1 MSANNNNDKKLY
13 LLDAYALIFRAYF
26 AMSKNPLVNSKG
38 LNTSAISGFLN
49 TLVEIL
55 QKHNPTHIAIAFDAP
70 EQTDRQAEHS
80 FYKANRQE
88 TPEDLIV
95 AVPWIKELVKAFRI
109 PILEVPGY
117 EADDIIGTLAKQA
130 EQAGYNVYMVTPDKD
145 FGQLVSDKIFIYRPP
160 FMGKPY
166 ELLGV
171 NEIKEKWEVSDISQ
185 VIDILGL
192 WGDSVDNIPGIPGVG
207 EKTAKQLIK
216 DFGSIENLLEN
227 TDKLKGKLKERVEE
241 HKEQALI
248 SKKLATI
255 LLDAPV
261 AFHEEDFHHDPP
273 DKERLKELF
282 AELEFRTLGKRLLG
296 EDFTVNQQPGQGTSP
311 QGQMDLFGG
320 GNHTAEEKVTEG
332 RNIENTPHTYHIART
347 EEEIAQLLEV
357 LGKAGL
363 FCFDTETTG
372 LDANNCDLVG
382 MSFSVK
388 AHEAW
393 YVPVP
398 PERKAAEARVR
409 RFKPLLE
416 DAGIVKIGQNLKFD
430 MLVLRWYD
438 VVVQGALMDTMLMHY
453 ILEPEGR
460 HSMNIMAEN
469 YLGYTPVS
477 IEELIGKKGT
487 RQGSMQDVPLEKI
500 AEYAAEDADITLQL
514 YDKLSTALKK
524 EEQESLYRSVEA
536 PLVSVLTEMEY
547 EGVRID
553 PGFLRDYS
561 GELEREILGLREK
574 IHGIAGVTFN
584 LDSPKQ
590 LGEVLFEYMKI
601 PYPDK
606 KTKTGQFSTNEEV
619 LSKIEKEQPIAALIL
634 DYRELT
640 KLKSTYVDALPQLV
654 NPRTGRVHT
663 TFNQAVAATGRL
675 SSTNP
680 NLQNIPIRT
689 DRGQHIRKAFIPR
702 DEKHTLFSADYSQVE
717 LRIVASI
724 SEDPNMI
731 EFFHQKLDIHAATAA
746 KVYGVKLEEVTPE
759 MRRNAKM
766 VNFGIIYGI
775 SAFGLSQRLGIP
787 RGEAAELI
795 RQYFE
800 QFSGVK
806 KYMDEA
812 IANARNT
819 GYAQTLLG
827 RRRYL
832 RDINSGNMTIRGYAE
847 RNAINAPI
855 QGSAADMIKM
865 AMINIHAIM
874 QKEKLRSRM
883 ILQVHDE
890 LLFDVYEG
898 EMDFLQPMVEREMQ
912 NALPLKVPVEVG
924 MGIGKTWLEAH

>member
-1 MSANNNNDKKLY
+1 MADNNDKKLY

-26 AMSKNPLVNSKG
+26 AMSKNPLINSKG

-55 QKHNPTHIAIAFDAP
+55 QKHQPTHIAIAFDAP

-95 AVPWIKELVKAFRI
+95 AVPWIKEIVKAFRI

-130 EQAGYNVYMVTPDKD
+130 EKAGYNVYMVTPDKD
-145 FGQLVSDKIFIYRPP
+145 FGQLVSEKIFIYRPP
-160 FMGKPY
+160 FMGNPY
-166 ELLGV
+166 QLLGEQ
-171 NEIKEKWEVSDISQ
+171 EIKEKWEISDIKQ

-227 TDKLKGKLKERVEE
+227 TDQLKGKLKERVEE

-261 AFHEEDFHHDPP
+261 VFHEKDFHHDPP

-282 AELEFRTLGKRLLG
+282 AELEFRTIGKRILG
-296 EDFTVNQQPGQGTSP
+296 EDFAVNQEHGKGTTAK
-311 QGQMDLFGG
+311 GQMDLFGG
-320 GNHTAEEKVTEG
+320 GDAATAEKKTEG
-332 RNIENTPHTYHIART
+332 RNIENTPHTYQIAQS
-347 EEEIAQLLEV
+347 EEEITALIGLLS
-357 LGKAGL
+357 GSPMI
-363 FCFDTETTG
+363 CFDTETTG
-372 LDANNCDLVG
+372 LNANNCDLVG
-382 MSFSVK
+382 MSFSLK
-388 AHEAW
+388 AQEAW

-398 PERKAAEARVR
+398 AARKEAEALVN

-416 DAGIVKIGQNLKFD
+416 DPAIAKIGQNLKYD
-430 MLVLRWYD
+430 MLVLRWYG
-438 VVVQGALMDTMLMHY
+438 VEVQGELLDTMLMHY
-453 ILEPEGR
+453 ILEPEAR
-460 HSMNIMAEN
+460 HNMNILAEN
-469 YLGYTPVS
+469 YLGYSPVS

-487 RQGSMQDVPLEKI
+487 KQGNMQEVPLEKI
-500 AEYAAEDADITLQL
+500 AEYAGEDADITFQL
-514 YDKLSTALKK
+514 YGKLSDALKI
-524 EEQESLYRSVEA
+524 EEQEHLYRSVEA
-536 PLVSVLTEMEY
+536 PLINVLTEMEF

-553 PGFLRDYS
+553 PDFLHTYAK
-561 GELEREILGLREK
+561 ELEGDILSFRQK
-574 IHGIAGVTFN
+574 IHDIAGLTFN
-584 LDSPKQ
+584 VDSPKQ
-590 LGEVLFEYMKI
+590 LGEVLFDYMKI

-606 KTKTGQFSTNEEV
+606 KTKTGQYSTGEEV
-619 LSKIEKEQPIAALIL
+619 LSKIEKEQPIAAHIL

-640 KLKSTYVDALPQLV
+640 KLKSTYVDALPLLI
-654 NPRTGRVHT
+654 NPRTGRLHT
-663 TFNQAVAATGRL
+663 TFNQAIAATGRL

-689 DRGQHIRKAFIPR
+689 DRGQHIRRAFIPR
-702 DEKHTLFSADYSQVE
+702 DEQHTLFSADYSQVE

-731 EFFHQKLDIHAATAA
+731 EFFHQNIDIHAATAA
-746 KVYGVKLEEVTPE
+746 KVYGVDLEAVTPE

-806 KYMDEA
+806 RYMDEA
-812 IANARNT
+812 IASARKL
-819 GYAQTLLG
+819 GYAETLLG

-832 RDINSGNMTIRGYAE
+832 RDINSGNVTIRGYAE

-855 QGSAADMIKM
+855 QGSAADMIKV

-874 QKEKLRSRM
+874 QQEKMRSKM

-898 EMDFLQPMVEREMQ
+898 EMDALKPMVEREMQ

-924 MGIGKTWLEAH
+924 MGIGNNWLEAH

>member
-26 AMSKNPLVNSKG
+26 AMSKNPLINSKG

-95 AVPWIKELVKAFRI
+95 AVPWIKEIVKAFRI

-160 FMGKPY
+160 FMGNPY
-166 ELLGV
+166 QLLGEQ
-171 NEIKEKWEVSDISQ
+171 EIKEKWEISDIKQ

-216 DFGSIENLLEN
+216 DFGSIENLLAN
-227 TDKLKGKLKERVEE
+227 TDQLKGKLKERVEE

-255 LLDAPV
+255 LLNAPV
-261 AFHEEDFHHDPP
+261 AFHEEDFQHDPP

-282 AELEFRTLGKRLLG
+282 AELEFRTIGKRILG
-296 EDFTVNQQPGQGTSP
+296 EDFTINQEHGKGTTSK
-311 QGQMDLFGG
+311 GQMDLFGG
-320 GNHTAEEKVTEG
+320 GDAAVAEKKTEG
-332 RNIENTPHTYHIART
+332 RNIENTPHTYRIAQS
-347 EEEIAQLLEV
+347 EEEITTLIRLLS
-357 LGKAGL
+357 GTTM

-372 LDANNCDLVG
+372 LNANNCDLVG
-382 MSFSVK
+382 MSFSIKVQ
-388 AHEAW
+388 EAW

-398 PERKAAEARVR
+398 AVRQEAEALVN

-416 DAGIVKIGQNLKFD
+416 NPAIAKIGQNLKYD
-430 MLVLRWYD
+430 MLVLRWYG
-438 VVVQGALMDTMLMHY
+438 VEVQGELLDTMLMHY
-453 ILEPEGR
+453 ILEPDSR
-460 HSMNIMAEN
+460 HNMNILAEN

-487 RQGSMQDVPLEKI
+487 KQGNMQEVPLENI
-500 AEYAAEDADITLQL
+500 AEYAGEDADITFQL
-514 YDKLSTALKK
+514 YEKLSDTLKK
-524 EEQESLYRSVEA
+524 EAQEQLYRSVEA
-536 PLVSVLTEMEY
+536 PLINVLTEMEF

-553 PGFLRDYS
+553 PDFLRTYAK
-561 GELEREILGLREK
+561 ELEGDILSFRKK
-574 IHGIAGVTFN
+574 IHDIAGLTFN
-584 LDSPKQ
+584 VDSPKQ
-590 LGEVLFEYMKI
+590 LGEVLFDYMKI

-606 KTKTGQFSTNEEV
+606 KTKTGQYSTGEEV
-619 LSKIEKEQPIAALIL
+619 LSKIEKEQPIAAHIL

-640 KLKSTYVDALPQLV
+640 KLKSTYVDALPLLI
-654 NPRTGRVHT
+654 NPRTGRLHT

-689 DRGQHIRKAFIPR
+689 DRGQRIRRAFIPR

-724 SEDPNMI
+724 SEDPNMV
-731 EFFHQKLDIHAATAA
+731 EFFHQNLDIHAATAA
-746 KVYGVKLEEVTPE
+746 KVYGVELEAVTSE

-806 KYMDEA
+806 RYMDEA
-812 IANARNT
+812 IASARNL
-819 GYAQTLLG
+819 GYAETLLG

-855 QGSAADMIKM
+855 QGSAADMIKV

-874 QKEKLRSRM
+874 QKEKMRSKM

-898 EMDFLQPMVEREMQ
+898 EMDALKPMVEREMQ

-924 MGIGKTWLEAH
+924 MGIGNNWLEAH